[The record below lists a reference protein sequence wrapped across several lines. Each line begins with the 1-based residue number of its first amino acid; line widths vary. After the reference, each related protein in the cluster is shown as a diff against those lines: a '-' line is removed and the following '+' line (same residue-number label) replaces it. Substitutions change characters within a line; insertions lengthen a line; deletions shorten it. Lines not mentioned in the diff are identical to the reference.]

1 MSWSWVPPREGEGGP
16 SPALRR
22 AVTVLSIVFTA
33 VIAVSYI
40 VMAGDRAASVC
51 TVNAPA
57 GSSVSA
63 EWQWW
68 PPGYA
73 CVSEHQSIEASAT
86 R

>member
-16 SPALRR
+16 SPVLRR
-22 AVTVLSIVFTA
+22 AVTVLGVIFTA
-33 VIAVSYI
+33 VIALSYI
-40 VMAGDRAASVC
+40 VMAGDRATRAC
-51 TVNAPA
+51 AIDQPA

-73 CVSEHQSIEASAT
+73 CISDNQSIEASGIG
-86 R
+86 